1 VLGLFA
7 PPLSQAVGWLAWLF
21 LSYVIEVVH
30 GFGALPFASQ
40 QIGSISGNI
49 VWAYYGLGAGA
60 LWIIP
65 SRKRLGASLSKA
77 AAWGQKGLDRF
88 AELTVRLPRKEW
100 VFTFTLLAAAL
111 VWLAVIV
118 APPKQLEVSFLDVKQ
133 GDAILAQTPNGQQ
146 ILIDGGPDP
155 REVSL
160 KLGQKFPFWDKSI
173 DVVVLTHPHD
183 DHLVGLIEVLRRYE
197 VGQVLE
203 PKLDYTSPAYSEW
216 HKLVAEKNIKHI
228 WAQAGQYIELG
239 DGIRMQVLNPQAE
252 LFEGTASDIDNNG
265 VVLRLV
271 KDEVSFLL
279 TADIHD
285 EAEWKLLYQGRE
297 LRSTVLKVGHHGGR
311 DSTSAQFLAVVDP
324 EIAVISV
331 GENNPFG
338 HPHEETLARLEKKIS
353 ENKIY
358 LTSKQGTITFT
369 TDGER
374 LWVKTEH

>member
-30 GFGALPFASQ
+30 GFGALPFTSQ

-49 VWAYYGLGAGA
+49 VWTYYVLGAGA

-65 SRKRLGASLSKA
+65 SWKRLGASLSKA
-77 AAWGQKGLDRF
+77 TAWGQKRLDR
-88 AELTVRLPRKEW
+88 ATELLGRLPRKEW
-100 VFTFTLLAAAL
+100 VSALALLAAAL
-111 VWLAVIV
+111 IWLAVIV
-118 APPKQLEVSFLDVKQ
+118 APPKQLEVSFLNVGQ
-133 GDAILAQTPNGQQ
+133 GDAVLVQTPSRYQ

-155 REVSL
+155 REISL

-203 PKLDYTSPAYSEW
+203 PKLNYTSPAYTEW
-216 HKLVAEKNIKHI
+216 HKHIREKNIKHV
-228 WAQAGQYIELG
+228 WAQAGQYIKLG
-239 DGIRMQVLNPQAE
+239 DGVRMEVLNPQAK
-252 LFEGTASDIDNNG
+252 LFEGTTSDIDNNG
-265 VVLRLV
+265 VVLRLA

-285 EAEWKLLYQGRE
+285 EAEWKLLYQGKE
-297 LRSTVLKVGHHGGR
+297 LRSTVLKVAHHGGK
-311 DSTSAQFLAVVDP
+311 DSTSSQFLAVIDP

-338 HPHEETLARLEKKIS
+338 HPHEETLARLEKKI
-353 ENKIY
+353 NKIY

-374 LWVKTEH
+374 LWVKTER